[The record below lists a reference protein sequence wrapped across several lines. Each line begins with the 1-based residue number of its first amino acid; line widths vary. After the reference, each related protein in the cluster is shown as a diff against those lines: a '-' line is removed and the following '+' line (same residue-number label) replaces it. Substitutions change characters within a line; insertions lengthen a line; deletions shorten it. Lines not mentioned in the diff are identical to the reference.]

1 VRCAMTGQP
10 LRDYSEAIY
19 DDGEWISWDWIN
31 GQLADQELR
40 QEYPKAN
47 LEVVKI
53 FYDLVALAED
63 YKRATG
69 RYLEIWGELGELYAE
84 IKYGV
89 VRHRPGTRG
98 SDGRVGNDWIEVKT
112 ISPEKHGDTIQV
124 KRAGNFNKLLVVR
137 INGDF
142 DFEAK
147 LIDRKLL
154 ARGTGK
160 RAKVVWARHA

>member
-1 VRCAMTGQP
+1 MRCAMTGQP

-19 DDGEWISWDWIN
+19 DDGEWISWAWIN

-53 FYDLVALAED
+53 FHDLVTLAEA
-63 YKRATG
+63 YKSETG
-69 RYLEIWGELGELYAE
+69 RYLQIWGELGELYAE

-89 VRHRPGTRG
+89 VRHPPGTRG

-137 INGDF
+137 ISEDF
-142 DFEAK
+142 VFEVK

-154 ARGTGK
+154 ARGSGK
-160 RAKVVWARHA
+160 RAKIAWARHE